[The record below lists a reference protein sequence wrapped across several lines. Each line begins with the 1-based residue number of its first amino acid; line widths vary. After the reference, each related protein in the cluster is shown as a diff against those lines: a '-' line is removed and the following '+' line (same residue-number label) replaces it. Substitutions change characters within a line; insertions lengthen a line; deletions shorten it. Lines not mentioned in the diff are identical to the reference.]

1 MKLKRMLAV
10 VLVFVFGVLLV
21 ACKKDDKTQIGIL
34 QLVAAPAL
42 DEARI
47 GFLEVLEENGFKDG
61 ENIKVTLEIPNAD
74 QTVMMQQAK
83 SLVRNSDL
91 ILSIATN
98 ATAAAQNALVEANKT
113 TPLLFTAVTDPV
125 AHGFVESMA
134 KPGGHITGTSDM
146 NPVAEQV
153 GLAKEL
159 LPEATKIGFIYNSNE
174 ENSRIQVEM
183 GVAAAEALGMTT
195 VVKTI
200 SEVNQIDLVA
210 NNLFNEV
217 DVVYVPTDNMLAQN
231 MVLLTNMSLS
241 KKKPIIAGE
250 ENQVRDGASITFG
263 INYREL
269 GRQTGQMAVEILKN
283 GKLPKDIPAATSENL
298 SLIVNKT
305 NLEAMGIT
313 VSQALLDRADEVI

>member
-42 DEARI
+42 DETRI

-183 GVAAAEALGMTT
+183 GVAAAEALGLET
-195 VVKTI
+195 VVKTV

-210 NNLFNEV
+210 GNLFNEV

-231 MVLLTNMSLS
+231 MVLLTNISLS
-241 KKKPIIAGE
+241 KKKPIISGE

-263 INYREL
+263 INYRNL

-283 GKLPKDIPAATSENL
+283 GKLPKDIPAAVSETY
-298 SLIVNKT
+298 SLIINKT
-305 NLEAMGIT
+305 KLEAMGIT

>member
-1 MKLKRMLAV
+1 MKLRRMLGMI
-10 VLVFVFGVLLV
+10 LVFIFGVLLV
-21 ACKKDDKTQIGIL
+21 GCKKDDKTQIGIL

-83 SLVRNSDL
+83 SLVRKSDL

-98 ATAAAQNALVEANKT
+98 ATASAQNALIEANKT

-146 NPVAEQV
+146 NPVVEQV
-153 GLAKEL
+153 GLAKDL
-159 LPEATKIGFIYNSNE
+159 LPEATKIGFLYNSNE
-174 ENSRIQVEM
+174 ENSRVQVEM
-183 GVAAAEALGMTT
+183 GVAAAESLGMTT

-200 SEVNQIDLVA
+200 SEVNQIDQVA
-210 NNLFNEV
+210 RSLFNDV
-217 DVVYVPTDNMLAQN
+217 DIVYVPTDNMLAQN
-231 MVLLTNMSLS
+231 MVLLTNLSLS
-241 KKKPIIAGE
+241 TKKPIIAGE

-263 INYREL
+263 INYRDL

-283 GKLPKDIPAATSENL
+283 GKKPQDIPAAVSETYT
-298 SLIVNKT
+298 LIVNKT

-313 VSQALLDRADEVI
+313 VSQALLDKADEVI

>member
-1 MKLKRMLAV
+1 MKLRRMLGMI
-10 VLVFVFGVLLV
+10 LVFIFGVLLV
-21 ACKKDDKTQIGIL
+21 GCKKDDKTQIGIL

-83 SLVRNSDL
+83 SLVRKSDL

-98 ATAAAQNALVEANKT
+98 ATAAAQNALIEANKT

-153 GLAKEL
+153 GLAKDL
-159 LPEATKIGFIYNSNE
+159 LPEATKIGFLYNSNE
-174 ENSRIQVEM
+174 ENSRVQVEM
-183 GVAAAEALGMTT
+183 GVAAAESLGMTT

-200 SEVNQIDLVA
+200 SEVNQIDQVA
-210 NNLFNEV
+210 RSLFNDV
-217 DVVYVPTDNMLAQN
+217 DIVYVPTDNMLAQN
-231 MVLLTNMSLS
+231 MVLLTNLSLS
-241 KKKPIIAGE
+241 TKKPIIAGE

-263 INYREL
+263 INYRDL

-283 GKLPKDIPAATSENL
+283 GKKPQDIPAAVSETYT
-298 SLIVNKT
+298 LIVNKT

-313 VSQALLDRADEVI
+313 VSQALLDKADEVI

>member
-1 MKLKRMLAV
+1 MKLRRMLGMI
-10 VLVFVFGVLLV
+10 LVFIFGVLLV
-21 ACKKDDKTQIGIL
+21 GCKKDDKTQIGIL

-83 SLVRNSDL
+83 SLVRKSDL

-98 ATAAAQNALVEANKT
+98 ATAAAQNALIEANKT
-113 TPLLFTAVTDPV
+113 IPLLFTAVTDPV

-153 GLAKEL
+153 GLAKDL
-159 LPEATKIGFIYNSNE
+159 LPEATKIGFLYNSNE
-174 ENSRIQVEM
+174 ENSRVQVEM
-183 GVAAAEALGMTT
+183 GVAAAESLGMTT

-200 SEVNQIDLVA
+200 SEVNQIDQVA
-210 NNLFNEV
+210 RSLFNDV
-217 DVVYVPTDNMLAQN
+217 DIVYVPTDNMLAQN
-231 MVLLTNMSLS
+231 MVLLTNLSLS
-241 KKKPIIAGE
+241 TKKPIIAGE

-263 INYREL
+263 INYRDL

-283 GKLPKDIPAATSENL
+283 GKKPQDIPAAVSETYT
-298 SLIVNKT
+298 LIVNKT

-313 VSQALLDRADEVI
+313 VSQALLDKADEVI